1 MSSPTKRGETRAAHE
16 SSAHASQKH
25 RLLPPS
31 GVLWRTRLA
40 VLPQPAFW
48 GLWVIILSGLVLA
61 LGLFVVGT
69 PDFTA
74 NEFTV
79 DQEMSRSHV
88 GVLTV
93 VALAVEKIFS
103 PIGGCVMIAL
113 MFIFLLVIRRSP
125 LNAVAFGGV
134 AITGW
139 FASQFFKL
147 VVERQRPNP
156 ALLLNPLA
164 PETGSNSFPS
174 GHVALAVGLA
184 WAFWFLSRKGTWAKL
199 VALLAIVV
207 PLVVAWSRLYIGVH
221 YPSDVAASFLAASAA
236 VVLFTGVWNRYQGQI
251 LPRIPSLDRFG
262 PTCAAPVGVGQFA
275 GQLGPDGSTIKT
287 GSSADPTPSNP

>member
-1 MSSPTKRGETRAAHE
+1 MSSPTKQGKTHAAPE
-16 SSAHASQKH
+16 SGAHASQMR
-25 RLLPPS
+25 RLFTRP
-31 GVLWRTRLA
+31 GNLWRTRLA

-48 GLWVIILSGLVLA
+48 GLWVIVLSGMVLVL
-61 LGLFVVGT
+61 GFFVVGT

-88 GVLTV
+88 GALTV
-93 VALAVEKIFS
+93 VALALDKVFS

-113 MFIFLLVIRRSP
+113 MVIFLLIIRRSP

-134 AITGW
+134 TIAGW

-184 WAFWFLSRKGTWAKL
+184 WAFWFLLRKGTWAKL
-199 VALLAIVV
+199 AALLAIVV

-236 VVLFTGVWNRYQGQI
+236 VVLFAGVWNRYQGHI
-251 LPRIPSLDRFG
+251 IPRIPGLDRFG
-262 PTCAAPVGVGQFA
+262 PTSATPVGVSQFT
-275 GQLGPDGSTIKT
+275 GQLRADGSTLKT
-287 GSSADPTPSNP
+287 GPSAAPTPSNP